1 MRNFLS
7 TGRISPSVHQV
18 LAVEWQSKAVTTGRW
33 LAQYPLTPSPGDT
46 FMKRELPPLILP
58 FFLLF
63 VFAAGLAQQDTTN
76 TAKRAPRAQK
86 PGSYLIVWTQTQAPE
101 PAPQPSGRQ
110 TPSPDPK
117 PETQPPPQPSGS
129 QPESS
134 QAQGPAQA
142 QPAAQSFTGTISK
155 EGDTYV
161 LKVSDTSSYK
171 LDDQDKAKQYEGKR
185 VAVFGVLDTNSN
197 VIRVQKIEPV
207 S

>member
-1 MRNFLS
+1 
-7 TGRISPSVHQV
+7 
-18 LAVEWQSKAVTTGRW
+18 
-33 LAQYPLTPSPGDT
+33 
-46 FMKRELPPLILP
+46 MKRELTPLVLP
-58 FFLLF
+58 LFLFFVVATGF
-63 VFAAGLAQQDTTN
+63 AQQDATN
-76 TAKRAPRAQK
+76 IARRSPRAQK

-110 TPSPDPK
+110 TPAPDPK
-117 PETQPPPQPSGS
+117 PETQPPTPAS
-129 QPESS
+129 QPENS

-171 LDDQDKAKQYEGKR
+171 LDDQDKAKEYDGKR

-197 VIRVQKIEPV
+197 LIRVQKIEPV

>member
-1 MRNFLS
+1 
-7 TGRISPSVHQV
+7 
-18 LAVEWQSKAVTTGRW
+18 
-33 LAQYPLTPSPGDT
+33 
-46 FMKRELPPLILP
+46 MKRELTPLVLP
-58 FFLLF
+58 FFLFF
-63 VFAAGLAQQDTTN
+63 VFATGLAQQDATN
-76 TAKRAPRAQK
+76 TARRSPRAQK
-86 PGSYLIVWTQTQAPE
+86 PGSYLIVWTETQAPE

-110 TPSPDPK
+110 TPSPDPR

-129 QPESS
+129 QSESS

-171 LDDQDKAKQYEGKR
+171 LDDQDKAKEYEGKR
-185 VAVFGVLDTNSN
+185 VTVFGTLDTNSN
-197 VIRVQKIEPV
+197 LIRVQKIEPV

>member
-1 MRNFLS
+1 
-7 TGRISPSVHQV
+7 
-18 LAVEWQSKAVTTGRW
+18 
-33 LAQYPLTPSPGDT
+33 
-46 FMKRELPPLILP
+46 MKRELTPLILP
-58 FFLLF
+58 FFLFF
-63 VFAAGLAQQDTTN
+63 VFATGLAQQDTTN
-76 TAKRAPRAQK
+76 TARRPPRARK
-86 PGSYLIVWTQTQAPE
+86 PGSYLIVWTETQAPE
-101 PAPQPSGRQ
+101 PTPQPSGRQ

-117 PETQPPPQPSGS
+117 PETQTPAQPSG
-129 QPESS
+129 S

-171 LDDQDKAKQYEGKR
+171 LDDQDKAKEYEGKR
-185 VAVFGVLDTNSN
+185 VTVSGVLDPNSN

>member
-1 MRNFLS
+1 
-7 TGRISPSVHQV
+7 
-18 LAVEWQSKAVTTGRW
+18 
-33 LAQYPLTPSPGDT
+33 
-46 FMKRELPPLILP
+46 MKRELTPLILP
-58 FFLLF
+58 LFLLF
-63 VFAAGLAQQDTTN
+63 VFAAGFAQQDTTN
-76 TAKRAPRAQK
+76 TARRSHRAQK
-86 PGSYLIVWTQTQAPE
+86 PGSYLIVWTETQAPE

-117 PETQPPPQPSGS
+117 PETQTPPQPSGS

-171 LDDQDKAKQYEGKR
+171 LDDQDKAKEYEGKR

>member
-1 MRNFLS
+1 
-7 TGRISPSVHQV
+7 
-18 LAVEWQSKAVTTGRW
+18 
-33 LAQYPLTPSPGDT
+33 
-46 FMKRELPPLILP
+46 MKRELTPLILP
-58 FFLLF
+58 LFLLL
-63 VFAAGLAQQDTTN
+63 VFATGFAQQDTTN
-76 TAKRAPRAQK
+76 TARRSPRAQK
-86 PGSYLIVWTQTQAPE
+86 PGSYLIVWTETQAPE

-117 PETQPPPQPSGS
+117 PETQTPPQPVGS

-142 QPAAQSFTGTISK
+142 QPAAQNFTGTISE

-171 LDDQDKAKQYEGKR
+171 LDDQDKAKEYEGKR
-185 VAVFGVLDTNSN
+185 VAVFGTLDTNSN
-197 VIRVQKIEPV
+197 LIRVQKIEPV

>member
-1 MRNFLS
+1 
-7 TGRISPSVHQV
+7 
-18 LAVEWQSKAVTTGRW
+18 
-33 LAQYPLTPSPGDT
+33 
-46 FMKRELPPLILP
+46 MKRELTPLILP
-58 FFLLF
+58 FFLFF
-63 VFAAGLAQQDTTN
+63 VFATGLAQQDTTN
-76 TAKRAPRAQK
+76 TARRPPRAQK
-86 PGSYLIVWTQTQAPE
+86 PGSYLIVWTETQAPE

-117 PETQPPPQPSGS
+117 PETQTPPQPSGS

-155 EGDTYV
+155 EGDTSV

-171 LDDQDKAKQYEGKR
+171 LDDQDKAKEYEGKR

>member
-1 MRNFLS
+1 MNR
-7 TGRISPSVHQV
+7 
-18 LAVEWQSKAVTTGRW
+18 K
-33 LAQYPLTPSPGDT
+33 LT
-46 FMKRELPPLILP
+46 LLILP
-58 FFLLF
+58 FFLFF
-63 VFAAGLAQQDTTN
+63 VFATGFAQQSTSDT
-76 TAKRAPRAQK
+76 ARRSRRAQK
-86 PGSYLIVWTQTQAPE
+86 PGSYLIVWTATQAPE

-117 PETQPPPQPSGS
+117 PETQTPAQQPGN
-129 QPESS
+129 S
-134 QAQGPAQA
+134 QAQAPAQA
-142 QPAAQSFTGTISK
+142 QPSAQSFTGTISK

-171 LDDQDKAKQYEGKR
+171 LDDQDKAKEYEGKR

>member
-1 MRNFLS
+1 
-7 TGRISPSVHQV
+7 
-18 LAVEWQSKAVTTGRW
+18 
-33 LAQYPLTPSPGDT
+33 
-46 FMKRELPPLILP
+46 MKRELTPLILP
-58 FFLLF
+58 LLLLF
-63 VFAAGLAQQDTTN
+63 VVATGFAQQDTTN
-76 TAKRAPRAQK
+76 TARRSPRAQK
-86 PGSYLIVWTQTQAPE
+86 PGSYLIVWTETQAPE

-117 PETQPPPQPSGS
+117 PETQTPAQQPVN
-129 QPESS
+129 S
-134 QAQGPAQA
+134 QAQAPAQA

-171 LDDQDKAKQYEGKR
+171 LDDQDKAKEYEGKR
-185 VAVFGVLDTNSN
+185 VSVFGVLDTNSN

>member
-1 MRNFLS
+1 
-7 TGRISPSVHQV
+7 
-18 LAVEWQSKAVTTGRW
+18 
-33 LAQYPLTPSPGDT
+33 
-46 FMKRELPPLILP
+46 MKRELTPLVLP

-63 VFAAGLAQQDTTN
+63 VFATGLAQQDTTN
-76 TAKRAPRAQK
+76 TARRGPRAQK
-86 PGSYLIVWTQTQAPE
+86 PGSYLIVWTETQAPE

-117 PETQPPPQPSGS
+117 PETQTPAPPSG
-129 QPESS
+129 S

-155 EGDTYV
+155 EGDSYV

-171 LDDQDKAKQYEGKR
+171 LDDQDKAKEYEGKR
-185 VAVFGVLDTNSN
+185 VTVSGVLDPNSN
-197 VIRVQKIEPV
+197 LIRVQKIEPI

>member
-1 MRNFLS
+1 
-7 TGRISPSVHQV
+7 
-18 LAVEWQSKAVTTGRW
+18 
-33 LAQYPLTPSPGDT
+33 
-46 FMKRELPPLILP
+46 MKRELTPLMLP
-58 FFLLF
+58 LFLLL
-63 VFAAGLAQQDTTN
+63 VFATGLAQQDTTN
-76 TAKRAPRAQK
+76 IARRPPRAQK
-86 PGSYLIVWTQTQAPE
+86 PGSYLIVWTETQAPE

-117 PETQPPPQPSGS
+117 AETQTQPS

-171 LDDQDKAKQYEGKR
+171 LDDQDKAKEYEGKR
-185 VAVFGVLDTNSN
+185 VAVFGTLDTNSN

>member
-1 MRNFLS
+1 MNR
-7 TGRISPSVHQV
+7 
-18 LAVEWQSKAVTTGRW
+18 K
-33 LAQYPLTPSPGDT
+33 LT
-46 FMKRELPPLILP
+46 LLILP
-58 FFLLF
+58 FFLFF
-63 VFAAGLAQQDTTN
+63 VFATGFAQQSTSDT
-76 TAKRAPRAQK
+76 ARRSPRSQK

-110 TPSPDPK
+110 TTTPDPK

-171 LDDQDKAKQYEGKR
+171 LDDQDKAKEYEGKR
-185 VAVFGVLDTNSN
+185 VAVFGTLDPNTNL
-197 VIRVQKIEPV
+197 IRVQKIEPV

>member
-1 MRNFLS
+1 
-7 TGRISPSVHQV
+7 
-18 LAVEWQSKAVTTGRW
+18 
-33 LAQYPLTPSPGDT
+33 
-46 FMKRELPPLILP
+46 MKRELTPLILP
-58 FFLLF
+58 LFLLF
-63 VFAAGLAQQDTTN
+63 VFAAGFAQQDTTN
-76 TAKRAPRAQK
+76 TARRSPRAQK
-86 PGSYLIVWTQTQAPE
+86 PGSYLIVWTETQAPE

-117 PETQPPPQPSGS
+117 PETQTPPQPSGS
-129 QPESS
+129 RPESS

-171 LDDQDKAKQYEGKR
+171 LDDQDKAKEYEGKR